1 MRSRVVIIR
10 VKDNEDDYLLTDLSV
25 LRVTIP
31 FGYAAKTQV
40 MFLPFE
46 EDMMPNELLTCGV
59 EECEHGVGWRG
70 HVNNNWL

>member
-40 MFLPFE
+40 MS
-46 EDMMPNELLTCGV
+46 
-59 EECEHGVGWRG
+59 G
-70 HVNNNWL
+70 HLKRI